1 MSIGDSSLLL
11 WLMAAAVVLL
21 AAHVFVSWVRRAQSA
36 AGARLRI
43 GPVALASGAL
53 GMGLSSSMI
62 LTMSSQGLVFPLGYR
77 WVAVPVLLLLPI
89 LLCAPAAWWLAR
101 RQNWLAL
108 VGCSV
113 LLAAVVISLQV
124 GWVLAAGLKP
134 GVRWQFLLLGAAAGV
149 QVMGFLASLW
159 LAYSD
164 ASGDDDRRTLWRAGA
179 AALLALT
186 VVAGQELVVSAA
198 GLLTQVGSIYQRQAS
213 ATWLCLLAGA
223 LMPTV
228 LALLSLD
235 AWLRGQGEL
244 DSRRSGGG
252 SSGFELNM
260 PKRRKRRRRY
270 RAL

>member
-21 AAHVFVSWVRRAQSA
+21 AAHVFVSWVRRAQGA
-36 AGARLRI
+36 VGARALIGPAALAGA
-43 GPVALASGAL
+43 SL

-62 LTMSSQGLVFPLGYR
+62 LTMSAEGLAFPLGYR
-77 WVAVPVLLLLPI
+77 WVAVPALLLLPI

-108 VGCSV
+108 VGCAV
-113 LLAAVVISLQV
+113 LLAAVAISLQV
-124 GWVLAAGLKP
+124 GWVMAAGLRP

-164 ASGDDDRRTLWRAGA
+164 ASGGDDRRVLWRAGA

-213 ATWLCLLAGA
+213 STWLCLFAGA

-228 LALLSLD
+228 LALLALD
-235 AWLRGQGEL
+235 VWLRGQGERG
-244 DSRRSGGG
+244 RRRRGGG
-252 SSGFELNM
+252 SSGVELNM
-260 PKRRKRRRRY
+260 PKRRKRRRKY